1 MARAHSMNR
10 RPLDGPLQRR
20 CRHSTPQAF
29 GLGQDFKSKYL
40 KSQIFCT
47 FLAAAWAAAL
57 VPFSATAT
65 NFDPEFA
72 VANDFGN
79 VGLMQT
85 PTARMRDDGTLG
97 FGVSVVTPYNQ
108 AHAFLQLL
116 PWMETTVRY
125 TNVLSR
131 SYGPLATAYG
141 NSQHYKDKSADVKVR
156 LLQEG
161 QYWPS
166 VALGFQDIGGTGLFS
181 SEYLVGSY
189 HYYDL
194 DFSFGL
200 GWGRL
205 GAGGDIPNPFGAA
218 LHHFRQPRSVAN
230 STSSTPGNLGVNRLF
245 TGNTIGPFGGVEWNT
260 PIKHL
265 KLQVEYDGNDYEHEA
280 LGLKIAQATPVNV
293 GLSYEPVKG
302 VQLGVGYERGNKLTA
317 RLDLGMDLNRLL
329 GMPKVSDP
337 RPPAVAP
344 PEPLPVQESA
354 GGDVAAAPSSAS
366 QSVPTPAADIAAAD
380 LQAFVLVLKSKLT
393 DQSIEFV
400 GLNYVPVRSELVV
413 WFEQDKYR
421 DPAKAAGRVARVLS
435 NVAPPQARQFVLVNV
450 QSGVETYRVSVSRR
464 DFQSAAAGNIDL
476 SALLEKT
483 VVSGPD
489 ARSLSHAQFID
500 DSRFPK
506 FSWDTAPALR
516 QNVGGPDQFY
526 ATQFWWRFDG
536 SMAVSDHWSFDGT
549 IGINV
554 WNNFDK
560 LQQPSNSLLPHVRS
574 DIASYLKDGPN
585 NLVRLE
591 TNYIWSPFND
601 IYARGSLGIF
611 EEMYGGVAGEV
622 LYRPF
627 GRRWAIGLDVNY
639 LRQRAFTERFNF
651 RNYKVM
657 SGFATLYY
665 EVPYYNIL
673 AQVTVGRYLAKDK
686 GGTIDLSRRFAN
698 GVRCGMFATKT
709 NVSSA
714 QFGEGSF
721 DKGLYISIPLD
732 LFFTTSTRNVGTTA
746 FRPLTRDGGQRAAD
760 GTQLYWATTD
770 SSAEDFARGAGDF
783 LH

>member
-1 MARAHSMNR
+1 M
-10 RPLDGPLQRR
+10 
-20 CRHSTPQAF
+20 
-29 GLGQDFKSKYL
+29 
-40 KSQIFCT
+40 
-47 FLAAAWAAAL
+47 AAL
-57 VPFSATAT
+57 TSFSAAAT
-65 NFDPEFA
+65 NFDSDFA

-79 VGLMQT
+79 AGLLQT
-85 PTARMRDDGTLG
+85 PTARMRDDGVLG
-97 FGVSVVTPYNQ
+97 FGVSSQYPFEQ
-108 AHAFLQLL
+108 AHAFLQVL

-125 TNVLSR
+125 TNVLTR
-131 SYGPLATAYG
+131 SYGPLAVAYG
-141 NSQHYKDKSADVKVR
+141 NQQHYKDKSADVKMR

-161 QYWPS
+161 PYWPS

-181 SEYLVGSY
+181 SEYFVSSF
-189 HYYDL
+189 HYYDF

-205 GAGGDIPNPFGAA
+205 GAGGDIPNPFGA
-218 LHHFRQPRSVAN
+218 LGHHFRQPRSVA
-230 STSSTPGNLGVNRLF
+230 STNSSTPGNLGVNRLF
-245 TGNTIGPFGGVEWNT
+245 TGNSVGPFGGIEWNT

-280 LGLKIAQATPVNV
+280 LGLKIAQATPINV
-293 GLSYEPVKG
+293 GLSYEPLKG

-317 RLDLGMDLNRLL
+317 HVDFGMDLNRLL

-337 RPPAVAP
+337 RPPAVASP
-344 PEPLPVQESA
+344 A
-354 GGDVAAAPSSAS
+354 
-366 QSVPTPAADIAAAD
+366 TPAAPASSGGSVPPAPADGTKVITAQPADIAPSD
-380 LQAFVLVLKSKLT
+380 LQAFVLLLKSKLT
-393 DQSIEFV
+393 DQGIEFV
-400 GLNYVPVRSELVV
+400 GMNYVPIRSEAVV
-413 WFEQDKYR
+413 WFEQGKYR

-435 NVAPPQARQFVLVNV
+435 NTAPPQVSQFVLVNV

-464 DFQSAAAGNIDL
+464 DFQNAAAGNLDL
-476 SALLEKT
+476 SELLQKT
-483 VVSGPD
+483 VVSGPE
-489 ARSLSHAQFID
+489 AGAVAHAQFID
-500 DSRFPK
+500 DTRFPK

-516 QNVGGPDQFY
+516 QNVGGPDQFF
-526 ATQFWWRFDG
+526 ASQFWWRFDG
-536 SMAVSDHWSFDGT
+536 SVAVTDHWSFDST

-574 DIASYLKDGPN
+574 DIARYLKDGPN

-627 GRRWAIGLDVNY
+627 GRRWAVGLDVNY
-639 LRQRAFTERFNF
+639 LRQRAFTQRFNF

-657 SGFATLYY
+657 TGFATLYY
-665 EVPYYNIL
+665 EIPYYNIL

-686 GGTIDLSRRFAN
+686 GGTLDLSRQFAN
-698 GVRCGMFATKT
+698 GVRCGLFATKT
-709 NVSSA
+709 NVSSK

-760 GTQLYWATTD
+760 GTQLYWATGD